1 MNPSGERKALAS
13 QFDVIKLGHLDSD
26 QFTVI
31 LGFLIATK
39 VFLTL
44 PSYITKRIGTG
55 AWLTIAFSGVLAA
68 VGLWGWVGWCKAT
81 GNLGF
86 VPSVRLTLGRV
97 MGDLTVLAV
106 TVYFVLVTS
115 FSVRVF
121 AGGAVIG
128 LLPEFPIEIL
138 IVIVVISSI
147 YAAWLGLE
155 TVARAAIFFYPLIV
169 LTIVIVG
176 LGSYRIFDIRHLHP
190 VLGMGFPSI
199 LREAAVQFGIYG
211 GIAMAAIF
219 KSYLRNP
226 DQLPKAA
233 FTGLSVATLF
243 MMASVIL
250 VSAILPY
257 PENTRHVIAL
267 GVIARTVYL
276 GRFLQKIE
284 ALFTFTWFFASAVH
298 ARTCYMVTLVL
309 LCQLMNTRTYRPLVP
324 GVGLLTFGIAALP
337 TSIHAAGRLL
347 SAVYTYLGS
356 FSVVLGPVLYLVA
369 KVRGTEKAAARIS
382 QTLGALIQSPEY
394 SEDTP
399 GQLSR
404 PQGEEQP

>member
-1 MNPSGERKALAS
+1 
-13 QFDVIKLGHLDSD
+13 
-26 QFTVI
+26 
-31 LGFLIATK
+31 
-39 VFLTL
+39 
-44 PSYITKRIGTG
+44 
-55 AWLTIAFSGVLAA
+55 
-68 VGLWGWVGWCKAT
+68 
-81 GNLGF
+81 
-86 VPSVRLTLGRV
+86 
-97 MGDLTVLAV
+97 
-106 TVYFVLVTS
+106 
-115 FSVRVF
+115 
-121 AGGAVIG
+121 
-128 LLPEFPIEIL
+128 
-138 IVIVVISSI
+138 
-147 YAAWLGLE
+147 
-155 TVARAAIFFYPLIV
+155 
-169 LTIVIVG
+169 
-176 LGSYRIFDIRHLHP
+176 
-190 VLGMGFPSI
+190 
-199 LREAAVQFGIYG
+199 YG

-298 ARTCYMVTLVL
+298 ASTCYMVTLVL

-382 QTLGALIQSPEY
+382 QTLGAL
-394 SEDTP
+394 
-399 GQLSR
+399 
-404 PQGEEQP
+404 